1 MQSMRG
7 IIIIKHKG
15 AHFKLVAL
23 YSIQYIITT
32 TTMSEEESLKE
43 ILKRSEAASENLQTQ
58 IAESRAVL
66 AQADAFPEE
75 DEDEDD
81 GGDTMSLSTAIAKA
95 EDTAIKAETVIA
107 KVAVQANASK
117 DLIKRSHPKFDATK
131 DTTFAVTEVIARADI
146 LVKDIFEK
154 AGIHEKYKYLFTEN
168 GAFSDVETL
177 EDLAD
182 LPDAF
187 IQECV
192 DDEDLHPL
200 WTAAEDM
207 SNYPLDYHDFKELSA
222 NQVQFLARLWKISKK
237 NNVPDDI
244 GYLYS
249 DDDDADSDSD
259 EEMEEVS
266 IGKKEAW
273 DNNDSD
279 SDDDLQSDDD
289 AKDNTAAKK
298 QKTSRLVTPVRNEE
312 FMNVEV
318 PNEEI
323 QAAENTFLNLKQCNR
338 KMIYFIIQEGVK
350 NPNYKTKMDPYEC
363 PRTVVAAA
371 VIHLLMTDPLSV
383 LDDAGAFRFSSEQ
396 IDKLLKKA
404 RHSMKGT
411 VRIPRG
417 YVSDV
422 LMRYRNVV
430 IMETSTSLALG
441 EKNCRGPSQRRM
453 DMLRR
458 RLESLSQKAQ
468 AAREKDSD
476 LIVID
481 DETARRNLEVFC
493 ITPLPKHHD
502 DQERTPMDLVH
513 DPTVSTGFSS
523 STQSAKSKRDREA
536 TNTMFAQHKD
546 KVSIFCLPDG
556 AEVPSHA
563 RRGEGSLCDVRFI
576 EAFSHGHCFNAK
588 YFETLGHELIIDQP
602 LGHGRFVREV
612 GRGADWVGKIGTGVC
627 YFTWST
633 VIPARLDAEE
643 LHVQDTDFPE
653 SIRQS
658 YKPWSSKADHI
669 HEGDVVG
676 GGSSK
681 VGPNDVLLADFSVG
695 ASSGRSRFNYHSG
708 NVKLS
713 IEMKDQYY
721 NWRTASASKGA
732 NVVYEALHKFV
743 CDSGGRFLLQT
754 SKDFTQWK
762 VMTKEE
768 VRLKGGQGGH
778 GRFFEISFTLLRRI
792 KKKRKMS
799 RDRWARSIYWSE
811 NMR

>member
-1 MQSMRG
+1 M
-7 IIIIKHKG
+7 
-15 AHFKLVAL
+15 
-23 YSIQYIITT
+23 
-32 TTMSEEESLKE
+32 
-43 ILKRSEAASENLQTQ
+43 
-58 IAESRAVL
+58 L
-66 AQADAFPEE
+66 AQADAFLE
-75 DEDEDD
+75 EDEDD
-81 GGDTMSLSTAIAKA
+81 GGDTVSFSMAIAKA
-95 EDTAIKAETVIA
+95 EDTAIEAETAIA

-131 DTTFAVTEVIARADI
+131 DTTFAITEVTARGNV
-146 LVKDIFEK
+146 LVKDIFVK
-154 AGIHEKYKYLFTEN
+154 AGIHEKYKYLLLEG

-222 NQVQFLARLWKISKK
+222 NQAQFLARLWKISKK
-237 NNVPDDI
+237 NNVPDNI
-244 GYLYS
+244 GYQYS
-249 DDDDADSDSD
+249 DDDD
-259 EEMEEVS
+259 
-266 IGKKEAW
+266 
-273 DNNDSD
+273 
-279 SDDDLQSDDD
+279 DDDDDNSHSDDD
-289 AKDNTAAKK
+289 AKDNTGDSNDSGDDDDKKPAAKK

-318 PNEEI
+318 PSKEI

-371 VIHLLMTDPLSV
+371 VTRLLMTDPLSV
-383 LDDAGAFRFSSEQ
+383 LDDAGAFRFSKEQ
-396 IDKLLKKA
+396 VDKLLKKA

-411 VRIPRG
+411 VRIPRV
-417 YVSDV
+417 YVREV

-430 IMETSTSLALG
+430 IRESSASRALG
-441 EKNCRGPSQRRM
+441 EKNCRGPSKRRM

-458 RLESLSQKAQ
+458 MLESLSQKAQ

-481 DETARRNLEVFC
+481 DETARRNLEAFC
-493 ITPLPKHHD
+493 NTPLPKHHD
-502 DQERTPMDLVH
+502 DQERTPMELVR

-523 STQSAKSKRDREA
+523 STQHAKSRRDREA
-536 TNTMFAQHKD
+536 TNTMFAQAKD
-546 KVSIFCLPDG
+546 GVSIFCLPDG
-556 AEVPSHA
+556 AEVPFHQ
-563 RRGEGSLCDVRFI
+563 RRGKGSLCDVRFI
-576 EAFSHGHCFNAK
+576 EAFSHRHCFNAK

-602 LGHGRFVREV
+602 VGRGRFVREV
-612 GRGADWVGKIGTGVC
+612 GCGPDWVGKIGTGAC

-633 VIPARLDAEE
+633 VIPTRLDAEE

-658 YKPWSSKADHI
+658 FKPWSSKADHI

-713 IEMKDQYY
+713 IEMKNQYH
-721 NWRTASASKGA
+721 NWRTALASKGA
-732 NVVYEALHKFV
+732 NVVCEALHKFV

-768 VRLKGGQGGH
+768 VRLKGGHRNTWKVFRNKFQ
-778 GRFFEISFTLLRRI
+778 SI
-792 KKKRKMS
+792 KKDDKEEEEDES
-799 RDRWARSIYWSE
+799 
-811 NMR
+811 